1 MSIENQQSFASFPDA
16 GNWNG
21 YADNANIGS
30 EWADISR
37 LREIAGGFCPEEARQ
52 IASQVIPDDVNLESV
67 YASFAQLQN
76 PPGISTGGLVL
87 PGFQAGLPFTDD
99 LSKLF
104 FPEVQDSTKKSDL
117 SSAAQNQFADNTYS
131 DYSFLRDQEFNYN
144 NRDVFD
150 VQSIR
155 KDFPIL
161 HQKVNGKDLIWF
173 DNAATTQKP
182 SHVIN
187 TLTHF
192 YQQDNSNIHRA
203 AHTLAARST
212 DAYEGA
218 RGKVKDF
225 IHASSPDEII
235 FVRGTTEGINLV
247 AQTYGRKYI
256 QEGDEIIV
264 STLDHHA
271 NIVPWQQ
278 LAKEKKAKLLV
289 IPINDNGEIILEEY
303 ERLLSPRTKI
313 VSFGQVNN
321 TFGTI
326 LPVKTMIDMA
336 KRYGARVLIDGAQ
349 SVAHTPVD
357 VQALG
362 CDFFVFSGHK
372 IYAPNGI
379 GVVYGKKEV
388 LDILPPWQGG
398 GNMIQDVTFEET
410 IFNGPPARFEAGT
423 PNVADAVGLGAALDY
438 VSRVGLINISKYEHY
453 LTEYAREHLAKIDG
467 LRLIGN
473 PRERVSVVSFVLKD
487 VPTPEVGRLL
497 DKEAGIALRAGHHC
511 AQPSLRRLGVEA
523 TVRPS
528 FSFYNTTD
536 EIDILIN
543 AVRQIR
549 SKR

>member
-1 MSIENQQSFASFPDA
+1 MLELNNNTNYKSLPEDFVGLN
-16 GNWNG
+16 
-21 YADNANIGS
+21 
-30 EWADISR
+30 EWADINR
-37 LREIAGGFCPEEARQ
+37 LRDIAGEFCPDEVRQ
-52 IASQVIPDDVNLESV
+52 VASQIFPDDINLESV
-67 YASFAQLQN
+67 YASFSELQN
-76 PPGISTGGLVL
+76 PPGISSGGLIL
-87 PGFQAGLPFTDD
+87 PDFAAGLPFTNE
-99 LSKLF
+99 LGNLF
-104 FPEVQDSTKKSDL
+104 FYEHEEPGKQQDL
-117 SSAAQNQFADNTYS
+117 SSAAQNQFADNSYS
-131 DYSFLRDQEFNYN
+131 DYSFLRDQEFSYS

-155 KDFPIL
+155 NDFPIL

-182 SHVIN
+182 AHVIN
-187 TLTHF
+187 TLTRF

-218 RGKVKDF
+218 RDIVKDF
-225 IHASSPDEII
+225 INASSSEEII

-247 AQTYGRKYI
+247 TQTYGRKFI

-313 VSFGQVNN
+313 VSIGQVNN

-326 LPVKTMIDMA
+326 LPIKTMIDLA

-349 SVAHTPVD
+349 SIAHTPVD
-357 VQALG
+357 VQELG

-379 GVVYGKKEV
+379 GVVYGKKEI

>member
-225 IHASSPDEII
+225 IHASSTDEII

-247 AQTYGRKYI
+247 TQTYGRKYI
-256 QEGDEIIV
+256 QEGDEIII

-313 VSFGQVNN
+313 VSISHVNN

-326 LPVKTMIDMA
+326 LPVKTMIDLA

-349 SVAHTPVD
+349 SIAHTPVD
-357 VQALG
+357 VQELG

-528 FSFYNTTD
+528 FSFYNATD
-536 EIDILIN
+536 EIDKLVH
-543 AVRQIR
+543 AVRKIQSNR
-549 SKR
+549 

>member
-1 MSIENQQSFASFPDA
+1 MSIDNQQPLSSFSDVE
-16 GNWNG
+16 NWNG
-21 YADNANIGS
+21 FADNANIGG
-30 EWADISR
+30 EWADIGR
-37 LREIAGGFCPEEARQ
+37 LREIAGKFCPEEVRQ
-52 IASQVIPDDVNLESV
+52 IVSQIVPDDINLESV
-67 YASFAQLQN
+67 FASFSQLQN
-76 PPGISTGGLVL
+76 PPGVSSGGLIFPDL
-87 PGFQAGLPFTDD
+87 ATGLPFTNELGNLFFTDIEKPTAKPD
-99 LSKLF
+99 LS
-104 FPEVQDSTKKSDL
+104 T
-117 SSAAQNQFADNTYS
+117 AAQNQFADNSYS
-131 DYSFLRDQEFNYN
+131 DYSFLRDQEFSYN
-144 NRDVFD
+144 NRDAFD

-182 SHVIN
+182 AHVIN
-187 TLTHF
+187 TLTRF

-218 RGKVKDF
+218 REKVKDF
-225 IHASSPDEII
+225 IHASSTDEII

-247 AQTYGRKYI
+247 TQTYGRKYI
-256 QEGDEIIV
+256 LEGDEIII

-289 IPINDNGEIILEEY
+289 IPINDKGEIILEEY

-313 VSFGQVNN
+313 VSIGQVNN

-349 SVAHTPVD
+349 SIAHTPVD
-357 VQALG
+357 VQELG

-372 IYAPNGI
+372 IYAPDGI

-423 PNVADAVGLGAALDY
+423 PNVGDAVGLGAALDY
-438 VSRVGLINISKYEHY
+438 VSHIGLINISKYEHY
-453 LTEYAREHLAKIDG
+453 LTEYAREHLSKING

-473 PRERVSVVSFVLKD
+473 PRERVSVVSFILKD
-487 VPTPEVGRLL
+487 IPTPEVGRLL

-511 AQPSLRRLGVEA
+511 AQPALRRLGVEA

-536 EIDILIN
+536 EIDKLVN
-543 AVRQIR
+543 AVRQILSNR
-549 SKR
+549 

>member
-1 MSIENQQSFASFPDA
+1 MSIENQQSFASFLDA

-52 IASQVIPDDVNLESV
+52 IATQLIPDDVNLESV

-76 PPGISTGGLVL
+76 PLGISTGGLVL
-87 PGFQAGLPFTDD
+87 PDFQAGLPFTDD

-104 FPEVQDSTKKSDL
+104 FPDVQDSTKKSDL

-225 IHASSPDEII
+225 IHASSTDEII

-247 AQTYGRKYI
+247 TQTYGRKYI
-256 QEGDEIIV
+256 QEGDEIII

-313 VSFGQVNN
+313 VSISHVNN

-326 LPVKTMIDMA
+326 LPVKTMIDLA

-349 SVAHTPVD
+349 SIAHTPVD
-357 VQALG
+357 VQELG

-536 EIDILIN
+536 EIDKLVH
-543 AVRQIR
+543 AVRKIQSNR
-549 SKR
+549 

>member
-1 MSIENQQSFASFPDA
+1 MAQQTTSFSQFEGLTSSA
-16 GNWNG
+16 GNDW
-21 YADNANIGS
+21 DDIG
-30 EWADISR
+30 R
-37 LREIAGGFCPEEARQ
+37 LRKVTEQLCPDDYHLE
-52 IASQVIPDDVNLESV
+52 ASQAIPDDFDLESIIT
-67 YASFAQLQN
+67 SFTQLIA
-76 PPGISTGGLVL
+76 PISTSEHGINL
-87 PGFQAGLPFTDD
+87 LPFANGIP
-99 LSKLF
+99 LEHGLEKVF
-104 FPEVQDSTKKSDL
+104 FPDETL
-117 SSAAQNQFADNTYS
+117 SANKTNHLEIAAKNQFADHRYS
-131 DYSFLRDQEFNYN
+131 DYSFLRDQEFSYN
-144 NRDVFD
+144 GRETFD

-161 HQKVNGKDLIWF
+161 QQKVNGKDLIWF

-182 SHVIN
+182 TYVID
-187 TLTHF
+187 TLSRF
-192 YQQDNSNIHRA
+192 YKQNNSNIHRA

-218 RGKVKDF
+218 RSKVQNF
-225 IHASSPDEII
+225 INASSPEEII
-235 FVRGTTEGINLV
+235 FVRGTTEGINLI

-256 QEGDEIIV
+256 QEGDEIII

-289 IPINDNGEIILEEY
+289 IPANDKGELILEDY
-303 ERLLSPRTKI
+303 DRLLSSRTKI
-313 VSFGQVNN
+313 VSVGHVNN

-326 LPVKTMIDMA
+326 NPVKIIIERA

-349 SVAHTPVD
+349 SIAHTPVD

-362 CDFFVFSGHK
+362 ADFFVFSGHK

-423 PNVADAVGLGAALDY
+423 PNVADAVALGAALEY
-438 VSRVGLINISKYEHY
+438 ISRLGIVNIEKYEHY
-453 LTEYAREHLAKIDG
+453 LTEYAREQLGKIDG
-467 LRLIGN
+467 LTLIGHPN
-473 PRERVSVVSFVLKD
+473 NRVSVLSFVLKNI
-487 VPTPEVGRLL
+487 PTPEVGALL
-497 DKEAGIALRAGHHC
+497 DKEGIALRSGHHC
-511 AQPSLRRLGVEA
+511 AQPALRRLGVEA

-528 FSFYNTTD
+528 FAFYNTTA
-536 EIDILIN
+536 EIDRMVIAVKKILN
-543 AVRQIR
+543 DR
-549 SKR
+549 

>member
-1 MSIENQQSFASFPDA
+1 MLELNNNTNYKSPLGDLE
-16 GNWNG
+16 G
-21 YADNANIGS
+21 YG
-30 EWADISR
+30 EWADLGR
-37 LREIAGGFCPEEARQ
+37 LRDIVGEFCPDEVRQ
-52 IASQVIPDDVNLESV
+52 VASQVFPDDINLESV
-67 YASFAQLQN
+67 YASFSQLQN
-76 PPGISTGGLVL
+76 PPGISSGGLIL
-87 PGFQAGLPFTDD
+87 PDFSAGLPFTNE
-99 LSKLF
+99 LGNLF
-104 FPEVQDSTKKSDL
+104 FSEHEEPGKQRNL
-117 SSAAQNQFADNTYS
+117 SSAAQNQFADNSYS
-131 DYSFLRDQEFNYN
+131 DYSFLRDQEFNYT

-182 SHVIN
+182 AHVIN
-187 TLTHF
+187 TLTRF

-218 RGKVKDF
+218 RDKVKDF
-225 IHASSPDEII
+225 INASSSEEII

-247 AQTYGRKYI
+247 TQTYGRKFI
-256 QEGDEIIV
+256 QEGDEIVV

-303 ERLLSPRTKI
+303 ERLLSTRTKI

-423 PNVADAVGLGAALDY
+423 PNVGDAVGLGAALDY
-438 VSRVGLINISKYEHY
+438 VSHIGLDNISKYEHY
-453 LTEYAREHLAKIDG
+453 LTEYAREHLSKING
-467 LRLIGN
+467 LTLIGN

-497 DKEAGIALRAGHHC
+497 DKDAGIALRAGHHC
-511 AQPSLRRLGVEA
+511 AQPALRRLGVEA

>member
-16 GNWNG
+16 GSVNG
-21 YADNANIGS
+21 YADNANIGG
-30 EWADISR
+30 EWADIGR
-37 LREIAGGFCPEEARQ
+37 LRQIAGGFCPDEIREVV
-52 IASQVIPDDVNLESV
+52 SEVIPDDINLESV

-76 PPGISTGGLVL
+76 PLGISTSGLVL
-87 PGFQAGLPFTDD
+87 PDFQGGLPFTDG
-99 LSKLF
+99 LSNLF
-104 FPEVQDSTKKSDL
+104 FPDSPATTRQDDL
-117 SSAAQNQFADNTYS
+117 SSAARNQFADNTYS
-131 DYSFLRDQEFNYN
+131 DYSFLRDQEFNYS

-150 VQSIR
+150 VQTIR

-182 SHVIN
+182 AHVIN
-187 TLTHF
+187 TLTRF

-218 RGKVKDF
+218 REKVKDF

-256 QEGDEIIV
+256 QEGDEIII

-313 VSFGQVNN
+313 VSIGQVNN

-326 LPVKTMIDMA
+326 LPIKTMIDLA

-349 SVAHTPVD
+349 SIAHTPVD
-357 VQALG
+357 VQELG

-372 IYAPNGI
+372 IYAPDGI
-379 GVVYGKKEV
+379 GVVYGKKEI

-438 VSRVGLINISKYEHY
+438 VSHVGLVNISKYEHY
-453 LTEYAREHLAKIDG
+453 LTEYAREHLSKING
-467 LRLIGN
+467 LTLIGN

-497 DKEAGIALRAGHHC
+497 DKDAGIALRAGHHC
-511 AQPSLRRLGVEA
+511 AQPALRRLGVEA

-536 EIDILIN
+536 EIDKLVD
-543 AVRQIR
+543 AVRRIVANR
-549 SKR
+549 